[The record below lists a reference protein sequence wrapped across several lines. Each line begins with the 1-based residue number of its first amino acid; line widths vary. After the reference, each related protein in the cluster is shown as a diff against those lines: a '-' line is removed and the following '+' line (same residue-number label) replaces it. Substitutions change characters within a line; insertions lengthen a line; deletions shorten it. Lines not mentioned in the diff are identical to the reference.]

1 MSGRKIITASLEGMR
16 VLADEKGCELQEYD
30 FVANRWLSKDQSL
43 WPVPRSLAD
52 SWLEGWNHVDRF
64 AAVNI
69 LTEPPENP
77 AGRRSPGRLGPAN
90 SSRPLSHSPIWCNVV
105 KNMKGLAP

>member
-1 MSGRKIITASLEGMR
+1 MSGRKIITASLKGMR
-16 VLADEKGCELQEYD
+16 ALADEKRCDLQEYD
-30 FVANRWLSKDQSL
+30 FVANRWPSKDQSL

-77 AGRRSPGRLGPAN
+77 AGRRSPGRLGELHP
-90 SSRPLSHSPIWCNVV
+90 
-105 KNMKGLAP
+105 